1 MKKSNKERNK
11 QKRMAEKIRHR
22 EEEIKQEKQ
31 IIRTMSKDEINE
43 LKQFNKSTFSGN
55 EVRKEDMI
63 ECLRKLLTIIV
74 KSSYLDEISRM
85 ARNSISTNWF
95 DREMDSEL
103 VEEILAKELEN
114 AQTSSIESIALKLC
128 YWANRMA
135 HHLEKEV
142 VGKEKKYKM
151 NELYVKYYL
160 NPKYQYDLLEMRE
173 ILKEGKT
180 NKELQKL
187 ESILQKEAITL
198 EKIKTPE
205 QLNNLFLGLTI
216 RNELWT
222 LKQQMLKT
230 ILLNIERNH
239 NSPVKVTA
247 LQEKEEVAINGSET
261 LRLIIREINSIAPV
275 VMHCDREKIDNFLRE
290 NEIDCIHEETS
301 SEIIR
306 FAKSGKVGIH
316 FILDEEERD
325 ILDYEAST
333 NITAKRLND
342 IMYRG
347 EEDGRE

>member
-1 MKKSNKERNK
+1 
-11 QKRMAEKIRHR
+11 MAEKARQR
-22 EEEIKQEKQ
+22 EEKRKQEKQ
-31 IIRTMSKDEINE
+31 IIRTIAKDEINE
-43 LKQFNKSTFSGN
+43 LKQFNKSILSGN

-63 ECLRKLLTIIV
+63 AYLQKLLTIIV

-85 ARNSISTNWF
+85 ARNSISVSWF
-95 DREMDSEL
+95 DREMDSKL
-103 VEEILAKELEN
+103 VEEILVKELEN
-114 AQTSSIESIALKLC
+114 AQTSSTESIALKLC
-128 YWANRMA
+128 YWANRVA
-135 HHLEKEV
+135 HHIEKEV
-142 VGKEKKYKM
+142 VGKEKKYKI

-173 ILKEGKT
+173 TLKEGKT
-180 NKELQKL
+180 NKEVEKI

-205 QLNNLFLGLTI
+205 QLNDLFLGLNI

-230 ILLNIERNH
+230 ILLNIEKNH

-247 LQEKEEVAINGSET
+247 LPEKEEVAINGSET
-261 LRLIIREINSIAPV
+261 LRLIIREINGIAPV
-275 VMHCDREKIDNFLRE
+275 VMHCDKEKIEDFLRE
-290 NEIDCIHEETS
+290 NKIDGIREETS

-325 ILDYEAST
+325 ILDYEASN
-333 NITAKRLND
+333 NITAKRLNN